1 MSWIRLGIVGR
12 RADRAVGFAVAA
24 VALVVLAGCGE
35 QDLYKP
41 PQSPIQVIGRL
52 PLPSV
57 AEGVSVLGDHAYV
70 AGGQGGLY
78 VVDLGEPTAP
88 VLTQTIKTT
97 KYSYAIETLST
108 PFRGGVVDIAFVVEG
123 TEGVTSYN
131 VTMPDSVLS
140 LEQGSD
146 SRDAE
151 AVFLELPEDP
161 TDPYIIYVADNYHG
175 ILVFESDESAPG
187 VFRNRILGA
196 TRGYAKA
203 VSVVDGFAYVADDE
217 MGLAVVDVRVRIFG
231 SVKLVAFADTPGN
244 ARAIDVKDGH
254 AYIADGLN
262 GLVVMQIDRDT
273 TPVMVGHLPLP
284 GLSRSVAVREDR
296 VYIAAQD
303 GGIHVVDVSDPA
315 NPALAGT
322 VITPYATDV
331 AISGSGFVVASDK
344 VDGLLVLG
352 GYVPGSADT
361 LPPSRVIDLTA
372 TPVSSGSIRLAWHAP
387 GGNLYEGTS
396 SAYDIRYSTAAI
408 TEETW
413 GSAAEAVGE
422 PIPSRGGVVESF
434 LVTGLETA
442 TEYFFALKAV
452 DQASN
457 LSALSNIASGTTM
470 GGTTL
475 TAGSV
480 SPGAGVPGGI
490 FTFEVTYSDGDGD
503 IPFRADVVVGG
514 THHPMTF
521 VSGDYREGALYRV
534 EVSLDRGIYE
544 HFFDFDDGTGNTVA
558 TAPTAGPFVGEL
570 VQMGSPSGELG
581 HELDEALRTVVLTKD
596 YIIEDHEVTQAE
608 YEEVMH
614 TNPSRHVGADRPVE
628 NVTWFDAIAYCNA
641 RSALAGLTQAYAIN
655 GELVTWDRGSD
666 GYRLL
671 TEAEWERSCRAGST
685 TAFATGPI
693 TSEMCEVDPVLDAVG
708 WYCGNAGSG
717 THAVKTKLPNAWNLY
732 DMHGNVWEWCADW
745 HGPGSAGAVS
755 VADPQGPSHGD
766 ARVMR
771 GGAWYNRPL
780 FCRSARRDFGQVG
793 LRDDGIGFRVVRQ
806 GTEAAEGR

>member
-1 MSWIRLGIVGR
+1 MSGIRPGIGR
-12 RADRAVGFAVAA
+12 RWMGMGAAVAA
-24 VALVVLAGCGE
+24 LAAGIAVLAGCGE

-41 PQSPIQVIGRL
+41 PRSPIQVIGRL
-52 PLPSV
+52 PLPSI

-78 VVDLGEPTAP
+78 VVDLSDPAAP
-88 VLTQTIKTT
+88 VLTQTVKTT
-97 KYSYAIETLST
+97 KNAYAIETLST

-123 TEGVTSYN
+123 TEGVTSYD
-131 VTMPDSVLS
+131 VTKPDSVRS

-151 AVFLELPEDP
+151 GVYLELPEDP
-161 TDPYIIYVADNYHG
+161 AEPYVVYVPDNYHG

-217 MGLAVVDVRVRIFG
+217 MGLAVVDVRVRILG
-231 SVKLVAFADTPGN
+231 SVRLVAFADTPGN

-254 AYIADGLN
+254 AYIADGMN
-262 GLVVMQIDRDT
+262 GLVVMQVDRDAI
-273 TPVMVGHLPLP
+273 PVAVGHLPLP
-284 GLSRSVAVREDR
+284 GLSRSVVVLEGRA
-296 VYIAAQD
+296 YIAAQD
-303 GGIHVVDVSDPA
+303 GGIHIVDVSDPA

-322 VITPYATDV
+322 VVTPYATDV
-331 AISGSGFVVASDK
+331 AISGSGLVVASDK
-344 VDGLLVLG
+344 VDGLLILG
-352 GYVPGSADT
+352 GYVPGGADT
-361 LPPSRVIDLTA
+361 LPPSRVIDLAA

-387 GGNLYEGTS
+387 GGNLYEG
-396 SAYDIRYSTAAI
+396 SASQYDIRYSISPI
-408 TEETW
+408 TDETW
-413 GSAAEAVGE
+413 GAAAQAVSE
-422 PIPSRGGVVESF
+422 PIPSRGGAIESY

-442 TEYFFALKAV
+442 TEYSFALKAV

-457 LSALSNIASGTTM
+457 WSALSNVASGTTS
-470 GGTTL
+470 GGTML

-480 SPGAGVPGGI
+480 TPGAGEPGGI
-490 FTFEVTYSDGDGD
+490 FVFEVTYSDGDGD
-503 IPFRADVVVGG
+503 IPVRSDVVVGG

-521 VSGDYREGALYRV
+521 VSGDYREGALFRTQ
-534 EVSLDRGIYE
+534 VSLDRGIYE
-544 HFFDFDDGTGNTVA
+544 HSFDFDDGNGHTIT
-558 TAPTAGPFVGEL
+558 TTPAPGPFAGEL

-581 HELDEALRTVVLTKD
+581 RESDEAIHTVVLTKD
-596 YIIEDHEVTQAE
+596 YIVEDHEVTQDE
-608 YEEVMH
+608 YEAVMN

-641 RSALAGLTQAYAIN
+641 RSALATLTPAYTIN
-655 GELVTWDRGSD
+655 GETVVWDRGAD

-693 TSEMCEVDPVLDAVG
+693 TSDACEVDPVLDPID

-717 THAVKTKLPNAWNLY
+717 THAVKTKLPNA
-732 DMHGNVWEWCADW
+732 
-745 HGPGSAGAVS
+745 
-755 VADPQGPSHGD
+755 
-766 ARVMR
+766 
-771 GGAWYNRPL
+771 
-780 FCRSARRDFGQVG
+780 
-793 LRDDGIGFRVVRQ
+793 
-806 GTEAAEGR
+806 